1 MKRSVVRLERGK
13 GMENSATDSPVTR
26 MREAAGAPPPPRKT
40 LWRRLAVRARWIRG
54 LLTRGIGSLPDG
66 IDHAAVLDEVEADGK
81 LGVRFVFMVVMA
93 SAIATLGLLLSSP
106 AVIIGA
112 MLISPLMGPIMLLG
126 FSLCVLDFYELR
138 RSLVALGA
146 GVIGALAIAILI
158 VMFSP
163 LREATPEILARTRP
177 NLFDLLVAIFSGL
190 AGGYSVINQKGA
202 TIVGVAIATALM
214 PPLAVV
220 GFGIATFNFVI
231 AGGAFF
237 LFMTNLLAIALS
249 VTGLAWLHGFAT
261 VHAKRFARWQTGAV
275 LVVFLALSLPL
286 GFALRDIAYETRVTN
301 IVREQAMAPFDA
313 EASELSSLSVRFP
326 AGGPIEIQQTVLVHD
341 RVPDAERQLAARYE
355 ELLQR
360 PVEMRLNQVL
370 LADDETLDA
379 RRVSELAA
387 SSIAPLRQQV
397 EQLDQRQ
404 ADAEAIRTAVP
415 FKTLAVDID
424 PATRVVR
431 IIPARDTSLGLAA
444 LMEAEQQLAAGFTGW
459 LIRVVPAVQPLP
471 AVAFGSNAEIDASG
485 RETVNVM
492 IWAMRAWDTKSCI
505 VEGRASLA
513 GRASVNRSL
522 AANRAEA
529 VAELM
534 EAAGFEVET
543 RNGFNTNGQAAAER
557 QLGALYFASA
567 VVTPDL

>member
-1 MKRSVVRLERGK
+1 MDSAKTSANSPEEGKLESEQRV
-13 GMENSATDSPVTR
+13 A
-26 MREAAGAPPPPRKT
+26 PPRKT
-40 LWRRLAVRARWIRG
+40 FLRWLGVQIRWLRRALA
-54 LLTRGIGSLPDG
+54 RGIGSLPDK
-66 IDHAAVLDEVEADGK
+66 IDHASVLNEIEDDGG
-81 LGVRFVFMVVMA
+81 LSGRYVFMVVMA

-126 FSLCVLDFYELR
+126 FSLCVLDFEEMK

-146 GVIGALAIAILI
+146 GVAGALAISILI

-220 GFGIATFNFVI
+220 GFGLATFNMVI

-261 VHAKRFARWQTGAV
+261 VHARRFARWQTGAV
-275 LVVFLALSLPL
+275 LVVFVALSLPL

-301 IVREQAMAPFDA
+301 IVREQAMVPFDGQ
-313 EASELSSLSVRFP
+313 EAELSDLTVRFP
-326 AGGPIEIQQTVLVHD
+326 SGGPIEIQQTVLVHD
-341 RVPDAERQLAARYE
+341 RVADAEAQLMKRYE
-355 ELLQR
+355 DLLER

-370 LADDETLDA
+370 VADDETLDA
-379 RRVSELAA
+379 RGIRELAD

-397 EQLDQRQ
+397 ERLDQRQ
-404 ADAEAIRTAVP
+404 STADAIRSSIP
-415 FKTLAVDID
+415 FRAQAVDID
-424 PATRVVR
+424 ASARSVR
-431 IIPARDTSLGLAA
+431 IIPSRETALSLAA
-444 LMEAEQQLAAGFTGW
+444 LMEAELQIASRFPDW
-459 LIRVVPAVQPLP
+459 SIRILPTVQALPVVP
-471 AVAFGSNAEIDASG
+471 FASG
-485 RETVNVM
+485 ATVTDEARATVGV
-492 IWAMRAWDTKSCI
+492 IVWALKAWEADGCVIK
-505 VEGRASLA
+505 GRVPLGGSASA
-513 GRASVNRSL
+513 NRRLSL
-522 AANRAEA
+522 ERAEA
-529 VAELM
+529 VAALVK
-534 EAAGFEVET
+534 AAGLEATAES
-543 RNGFNTNGQAAAER
+543 GYGESGQAAEER
-557 QLGALYFASA
+557 RLGQLHFDSA
-567 VVTPDL
+567 MVTPAL